1 MQHWH
6 GLKWTSWLLGWMLLT
21 SCSLLP
27 NRDADEQ
34 PFICAVQPAYDE
46 TGKDDLTSYRVNRA
60 CLRGIAARL
69 KAAYKE

>member
-1 MQHWH
+1 
-6 GLKWTSWLLGWMLLT
+6 MLLT

-34 PFICAVQPAYDE
+34 PFICEVKPAYDSD
-46 TGKDDLTSYRVNRA
+46 GQDDTTSYRVNRA